1 MKVKNLKPGDKF
13 VVINPLKSSVPY
25 VLLDYNDGDDNF
37 ANVVD
42 LTTGKSS
49 VVMKDSEAQRVRC
62 FYKKVD

>member
-1 MKVKNLKPGDKF
+1 MKVKNLEPGDKF

-25 VLLDYNDGDDNF
+25 VLLESADSDDNF
-37 ANVVD
+37 ASVVD